1 MTQPVEVIVSNIKK
15 TKRWRKLFVTA
26 LWGSVILSVSVDIF
40 QIYWVSNH
48 FQITLSEILAL
59 DDFAAGGL
67 FTVSKHPSYLVAA
80 SIRCHLLVIKLLLGV
95 IFSGLFHECW
105 KHQDLVVSLYQTVV
119 KRG

>member
-1 MTQPVEVIVSNIKK
+1 MAQPVDVIVSKIQKM
-15 TKRWRKLFVTA
+15 KRWRKLLVTA

-48 FQITLSEILAL
+48 FHIALSEILAL

-67 FTVSKHPSYLVAA
+67 FTVSEHPSYLVAA
-80 SIRCHLLVIKLLLGV
+80 SIRCHLLGVKLLLGV
-95 IFSGLFHECW
+95 IFSGLFREYW

-119 KRG
+119 ERG